1 MSSVSKYSLSPS
13 NTDLV
18 NCETVPDVTNLC
30 FTITTSLD
38 SDYSSQRSNLRNVV
52 DIKHSGMTHSL
63 YTLQLQIPSAHQ
75 TNYFLKDTL
84 TNAVVVDG
92 VKALM
97 NTDMDLNVQSSKNP
111 LTLLFKQAS
120 IFRRQ
125 YKYTWEGR
133 AYRWELHLNNRIT
146 LSRQLAG
153 NHTKKYELIGSA
165 KLYNVKPERVQQTYT
180 RFEIDARVYQDV
192 HDKIAFEHVTIMT
205 LCLFIDTVGP
215 GLILFPQDRVMS

>member
-13 NTDLV
+13 NADLV
-18 NCETVPDVTNLC
+18 NCETARDASNLSFTFTTN
-30 FTITTSLD
+30 
-38 SDYSSQRSNLRNVV
+38 SDYSSGTSNLRNVV
-52 DIKHSGMTHSL
+52 DIKPLGMTHSL
-63 YTLQLQIPSAHQ
+63 YTLQLQVPSAHQ

-84 TNAVVVDG
+84 TDAVVVDG
-92 VKALM
+92 VKAFM
-97 NTDMDLNVQSSKNP
+97 NADIDLNVQSTKNP
-111 LTLLFKQAS
+111 LTVLFKQAS

-153 NHTKKYELIGSA
+153 NQAKKYELIGSA
-165 KLYNVKPERVQQTYT
+165 KLYNIKPERIQQTYT
-180 RFEIDARVYQDV
+180 RFELDASVYQDV

-205 LCLFIDTVGP
+205 LCLFIDIVGP
-215 GLILFPQDRVMS
+215 GFVTFPLSSR

>member
-1 MSSVSKYSLSPS
+1 MLIFHS
-13 NTDLV
+13 
-18 NCETVPDVTNLC
+18 
-30 FTITTSLD
+30 
-38 SDYSSQRSNLRNVV
+38 SDYSSGTSNLRNVV
-52 DIKHSGMTHSL
+52 DIKPLGMTHSL
-63 YTLQLQIPSAHQ
+63 YTLQLQVPSAHQ

-84 TNAVVVDG
+84 TDAVVVDG
-92 VKALM
+92 VKALL
-97 NTDMDLNVQSSKNP
+97 NTDIDLNVQSTKNP

-153 NHTKKYELIGSA
+153 NQAKKYELIGSA
-165 KLYNVKPERVQQTYT
+165 KLYNVKPEKVQQTYS
-180 RFEIDARVYQDV
+180 RFELDASVYQDV

-205 LCLFIDTVGP
+205 LCLFIDNVGP
-215 GLILFPQDRVMS
+215 GFITFPPSSR

>member
-13 NTDLV
+13 NADLV
-18 NCETVPDVTNLC
+18 NCETTRDASNLS
-30 FTITTSLD
+30 FTFTTSHS
-38 SDYSSQRSNLRNVV
+38 SDYSSGTSNLRNVV
-52 DIKHSGMTHSL
+52 DIKPLGMTHSL
-63 YTLQLQIPSAHQ
+63 YTLQLQVPSAHQ

-84 TNAVVVDG
+84 TDAVVVDG
-92 VKALM
+92 VKALL
-97 NTDMDLNVQSSKNP
+97 NTDIDLNVQSTKNP

-153 NHTKKYELIGSA
+153 NQAKKYELIGSA
-165 KLYNVKPERVQQTYT
+165 KLYNVKPEKVQQTYS
-180 RFEIDARVYQDV
+180 RFELDASVYQDV

-205 LCLFIDTVGP
+205 LCLFIDNVGP
-215 GLILFPQDRVMS
+215 GFITFPLSSR